1 MTEKVKVCSASEIT
15 EGTPKLVEANGKQIA
30 IFNVGGK
37 FFAISNV
44 CAHADGS
51 LAEGSVAGDVVTCP
65 LHAWEYNVKTGESLT
80 MPGAKV
86 EQFKVIV
93 ENDEIYVE
101 V

>member
-1 MTEKVKVCSASEIT
+1 MTEKVKVGSVGDIT

-30 IFNVGGK
+30 IFKVGGK

-44 CAHADGS
+44 CAHAGGS
-51 LAEGSVAGDVVTCP
+51 LADGVVSEDVVTCP
-65 LHAWEYNVKTGESLT
+65 LHAWEYNIKTGESLT